1 MTGDGLDT
9 GTAAPVVSAS
19 PAATAAFS
27 SRMRV
32 YYEDTDA
39 GGIVYYAN
47 WLRFMERARSDW
59 LRALGVAH
67 RALAERDGLVFVV
80 RDVAIEYLRPAR
92 LDDLLDVDV
101 RLVELRR
108 ASIRV
113 AQSARLVDAAGSS
126 VAAGPLVTATVRIAI
141 VDRASGRPAGLP
153 ADLHTTLQ
161 GAQAAHDDASASAA
175 SLVSPASPAKKAP
188 AQE

>member
-1 MTGDGLDT
+1 MAGDGL
-9 GTAAPVVSAS
+9 AAGAS
-19 PAATAAFS
+19 PAVFA

-47 WLRFMERARSDW
+47 WLRFLERARSDW

-67 RALAERDGLVFVV
+67 RELAERDGLVFVV

-108 ASIRV
+108 ASLRV
-113 AQSARLVDAAGSS
+113 AQSARLAQASDSAIPAGPLAA
-126 VAAGPLVTATVRIAI
+126 AQPNAQPLVTATVRIAI
-141 VDRASGRPAGLP
+141 VDRASGRPAALP
-153 ADLHTTLQ
+153 AGLHATLQ
-161 GAQAAHDDASASAA
+161 GAQAA
-175 SLVSPASPAKKAP
+175 PGK
-188 AQE
+188 